1 MHPPMLAQERPPISQ
16 QLLHPDQSMSKL
28 ILINSTPEETRVAL
42 VENQALAEM
51 HIERARDRG
60 IAGNIYQG
68 KVVRVLPGM
77 QAAFVDIGLAK
88 AGFLHVSDFYPGVGD
103 LPLVDA
109 ELLDRDT
116 ESLADAPPEPIPTD
130 ILAAPPSTEEAPALA
145 PYPDP
150 IEDRLNRG
158 DEILVQVAKEPLGS
172 KGARITS
179 HVSLPGRYLVYLPTT
194 NHLGVS
200 RRIEDEE
207 ERQRLRDIVL
217 ALKPPGAGF
226 IIRTVCVG
234 LSRSELQADMRFL
247 TKLWNRILKRSDD
260 VSAPCQLHYDMDL
273 TLRSIRDLFTP
284 DVTRVVVDRADDY
297 QRILDFVDSFDPR
310 LRSHVELYDAPEPL
324 FDQYGIEQAI
334 SRALERRVWL
344 KSGGYIVI
352 DQTEALTTID
362 VNTGRYVGKHNH
374 EETVLT
380 TNLEAAREIVD
391 QLRLRNIGGI
401 IIVDFIDMMDTAN
414 QQHVMDAFDAA
425 LKQDKMR
432 SNILKISELGLVE
445 MTRKRTRASLP
456 QILTESCPTCDGR
469 GRIVSVTTIAYE
481 AMRRIRQVARAAPEA
496 TRIVVR
502 ASATVAAFLCEE
514 ESAAMDR
521 LERETSCR
529 VTVEAIEGSDL
540 AHLDVRA
547 I

>member
-1 MHPPMLAQERPPISQ
+1 
-16 QLLHPDQSMSKL
+16 MSKL
-28 ILINSTPEETRVAL
+28 ILINATPEETRVAL
-42 VENQALAEM
+42 IENQALAEI

-60 IAGNIYQG
+60 IVGNIYKG

-77 QAAFVDIGLAK
+77 QAAFVDIGLTK
-88 AGFLHVSDFYPGVGD
+88 AGFLHVSDFYPGVD
-103 LPLVDA
+103 ELPLVDA
-109 ELLDRDT
+109 ELPERHAESGT
-116 ESLADAPPEPIPTD
+116 EHAPQPLSAAFADSSGEEP
-130 ILAAPPSTEEAPALA
+130 PAL
-145 PYPDP
+145 PIHHQP
-150 IEDRLNRG
+150 IEERLSRG

-179 HVSLPGRYLVYLPTT
+179 HISLPGRYLVYLPTT

-207 ERQRLRDIVL
+207 ERQRLRDVVL
-217 ALKPPGAGF
+217 ALKPAGAGF

-247 TKLWNRILKRSDD
+247 IDLWNRILKRSEN

-284 DVTRVVVDRADDY
+284 DVEKVVVDRASDQ
-297 QRILDFVDSFDPR
+297 QRILEFVDSFAPGLTSR
-310 LRSHVELYDAPEPL
+310 VELHEAPEPL

-374 EETVLT
+374 EETVLK

-401 IIVDFIDMMDTAN
+401 IIVDFIDMMDPAN
-414 QQHVMDAFDAA
+414 QQRVMDAFDAA

-456 QILTESCPTCDGR
+456 QLLTEACPTCDGR
-469 GRIVSVTTIAYE
+469 GRIVSVATMAYE
-481 AMRRIRQVARAAPEA
+481 AMRRVRQVARAAPEA

-502 ASATVAAFLCEE
+502 ASAAVAAFLCEE
-514 ESAAMDR
+514 ESAAMDS
-521 LERETSCR
+521 LERETGCR
-529 VTVEAIEGSDL
+529 VTVEPFEESDV
-540 AHLDVRA
+540 ARLDVRA
-547 I
+547 M

>member
-1 MHPPMLAQERPPISQ
+1 V
-16 QLLHPDQSMSKL
+16 
-28 ILINSTPEETRVAL
+28 ILINATPEETRVAL
-42 VENQALAEM
+42 VENEALAEM

-60 IAGNIYQG
+60 IVGNIYKG

-88 AGFLHVSDFYPGVGD
+88 AGFLHVSDFYPGVD
-103 LPLVDA
+103 ELPVVDA
-109 ELLDRDT
+109 ESLERDLD
-116 ESLADAPPEPIPTD
+116 DASEP
-130 ILAAPPSTEEAPALA
+130 AAPVEVQPAL
-145 PYPDP
+145 PLSSDVDEDPSPPPIPDP
-150 IEDRLNRG
+150 IEDRLHRG

-179 HVSLPGRYLVYLPTT
+179 HISLPGRYLVYLPTT

-200 RRIEDEE
+200 RRIEDEA

-217 ALKPPGAGF
+217 ALKPAGAGF

-234 LSRSELQADMRFL
+234 LSRRELQADMRFL
-247 TKLWNRILKRSDD
+247 IKLWNRILTRSED

-273 TLRSIRDLFTP
+273 TLRSVRDLFTP
-284 DVTRVVVDRADDY
+284 DVTSVVVDRPADH
-297 QRILDFVDSFDPR
+297 QRILEFVDSFAPR
-310 LRSHVELYDAPEPL
+310 LKTRIELHTAREPL

-374 EETVLT
+374 EETVLQ

-401 IIVDFIDMMDTAN
+401 IIVDFIDMMDSAN
-414 QQHVMDAFDAA
+414 QQRVMDAFDTA
-425 LKQDKMR
+425 LKRDKMR

-456 QILTESCPTCDGR
+456 QMLTESCPTCDGR
-469 GRIVSVTTIAYE
+469 GRIVSVATIAHE
-481 AMRRIRQVARAAPEA
+481 AMRRIRQVATAAPEA

-502 ASATVAAFLCEE
+502 ASAAVATFLCDEE
-514 ESAAMDR
+514 AAAIDR
-521 LERETSCR
+521 LERETACR
-529 VTVEAIEGSDL
+529 VTVETVEGSDQNR
-540 AHLDVRA
+540 LDVRA
-547 I
+547 V

>member
-1 MHPPMLAQERPPISQ
+1 
-16 QLLHPDQSMSKL
+16 MSKL

-42 VENQALAEM
+42 VENQALAEI
-51 HIERARDRG
+51 HFERARERG
-60 IAGNIYQG
+60 IVGNIYKG

-88 AGFLHVSDFYPGVGD
+88 AGFLHVSDFHPGVD
-103 LPLVDA
+103 ELPLVDA
-109 ELLDRDT
+109 ELPERDPDPAAEPPPPARAT
-116 ESLADAPPEPIPTD
+116 DTFAEPSPNDAGSASPPHREPI
-130 ILAAPPSTEEAPALA
+130 EN
-145 PYPDP
+145 
-150 IEDRLNRG
+150 RLSRG

-179 HVSLPGRYLVYLPTT
+179 HISLPGRHLVYLPTT

-217 ALKPPGAGF
+217 AMNPAGAGF

-247 TKLWNRILKRSDD
+247 IDLWNRILKRSEG
-260 VSAPCQLHYDMDL
+260 VSAPCQLHDDMDV

-284 DVTRVVVDRADDY
+284 DVEKVVVDRPVDHR
-297 QRILDFVDSFDPR
+297 RILEFVDSFAPALTSR
-310 LRSHVELYDAPEPL
+310 IELHDGAEPL
-324 FDQYGIEQAI
+324 FDRYGIEQAI

-374 EETVLT
+374 EETVLK
-380 TNLEAAREIVD
+380 TNLEAACEIVD

-401 IIVDFIDMMDTAN
+401 IIVDFIDMMDPVN
-414 QQHVMDAFDAA
+414 RQRVMDAFDGA

-445 MTRKRTRASLP
+445 MTRKRTRPSLP
-456 QILTESCPTCDGR
+456 QLLTEPCPTCDGR
-469 GRIVSVTTIAYE
+469 GRIVSVATIAYE
-481 AMRRIRQVARAAPEA
+481 TMRRIREVARAAPEA
-496 TRIVVR
+496 THIAVR
-502 ASATVAAFLCEE
+502 ASASVAAFLYEE
-514 ESAAMDR
+514 EGAAMDR
-521 LERETSCR
+521 LEREIAR
-529 VTVEAIEGSDL
+529 RITVEPIEGSEV
-540 AHLDVRA
+540 ARFDVRA
-547 I
+547 V

>member
-1 MHPPMLAQERPPISQ
+1 
-16 QLLHPDQSMSKL
+16 MSKL
-28 ILINSTPEETRVAL
+28 ILINATPEEARVAL
-42 VENQALAEM
+42 VENQSLAEM
-51 HIERARDRG
+51 HIERTRDRG
-60 IAGNIYQG
+60 IVGNIYKG

-88 AGFLHVSDFYPGVGD
+88 AGFLHVSDFYPGVD
-103 LPLVDA
+103 ALPAIDA
-109 ELLDRDT
+109 DALDREVEQPATGASGAPSPDALDT
-116 ESLADAPPEPIPTD
+116 TSTGEDAAPWPAHYEPI
-130 ILAAPPSTEEAPALA
+130 EE
-145 PYPDP
+145 
-150 IEDRLNRG
+150 RLSRG

-179 HVSLPGRYLVYLPTT
+179 HISLPGRYLVYLPTT

-200 RRIEDEE
+200 RRIEDEA
-207 ERQRLRDIVL
+207 ERQRLRDVVL

-234 LSRSELQADMRFL
+234 LSHGELQADMRFL
-247 TKLWNRILKRSDD
+247 IELWNRILKRSETG
-260 VSAPCQLHYDMDL
+260 SAPSLLHDDMDL

-284 DVTRVVVDRADDY
+284 EIEQVVVDRAADHK
-297 QRILDFVDSFDPR
+297 RILEFVDSFAPALTSR
-310 LRSHVELYDAPEPL
+310 VALHESPEPL

-374 EETVLT
+374 EETVLK
-380 TNLEAAREIVD
+380 TNLEAASEIVD

-401 IIVDFIDMMDTAN
+401 IIVDFIDMMDPAN
-414 QQHVMDAFDAA
+414 QQRVMDAFDTA

-456 QILTESCPTCDGR
+456 QMLTEPCPTCDGR
-469 GRIVSVTTIAYE
+469 GRVVSVTTMAYE

-502 ASATVAAFLCEE
+502 ASPAVAAFLCED

-529 VTVEAIEGSDL
+529 ITVEPIDDSETSR
-540 AHLDVRA
+540 LDVRA
-547 I
+547 M

>member
-1 MHPPMLAQERPPISQ
+1 
-16 QLLHPDQSMSKL
+16 MSKL

-42 VENQALAEM
+42 VENQTLAE
-51 HIERARDRG
+51 IQFERARERG
-60 IAGNIYQG
+60 IVGNIYKG
-68 KVVRVLPGM
+68 RVVRVLPGM
-77 QAAFVDIGLAK
+77 QAAFVDLGLAK
-88 AGFLHVSDFYPGVGD
+88 AGFLHVSDFHPGVD
-103 LPLVDA
+103 ELPLVDA
-109 ELLDRDT
+109 EL
-116 ESLADAPPEPIPTD
+116 PEPD
-130 ILAAPPSTEEAPALA
+130 AAPVAEPPALA
-145 PYPDP
+145 AATAAEPVPTDATSPFAPHHEP
-150 IEDRLNRG
+150 IEKRLSRG

-179 HVSLPGRYLVYLPTT
+179 HISLPGRHLVYLPTT

-217 ALKPPGAGF
+217 AMKPAGAGF
-226 IIRTVCVG
+226 IVRTVCVG

-247 TKLWNRILKRSDD
+247 IELWNRILTRSDGAA
-260 VSAPCQLHYDMDL
+260 VPCQLHDDMDI

-284 DVTRVVVDRADDY
+284 DIEKVVVDRQVDHR
-297 QRILDFVDSFDPR
+297 RILDFVASFAPALTSR
-310 LRSHVELYDAPEPL
+310 IELHEATEPL
-324 FDQYGIEQAI
+324 FDRYGIEQAI
-334 SRALERRVWL
+334 NRALERRVWL

-374 EETVLT
+374 EDTVLQ

-401 IIVDFIDMMDTAN
+401 IIVDFIDMMDPAN
-414 QQHVMDAFDAA
+414 RQRVMDAFDVA

-445 MTRKRTRASLP
+445 MTRKRTRPSLP
-456 QILTESCPTCDGR
+456 QLLTEPCPTCDGR
-469 GRIVSVTTIAYE
+469 GRVVSVATIAYE
-481 AMRRIRQVARAAPEA
+481 TIRRIREVARTAPEA

-502 ASATVAAFLCEE
+502 VSPSVAAFLYEE
-514 ESAAMDR
+514 EGAAMDR
-521 LERETSCR
+521 LEREIARRITIEP
-529 VTVEAIEGSDL
+529 VEGSER
-540 AHLDVRA
+540 ASPDVRPV
-547 I
+547 

>member
-1 MHPPMLAQERPPISQ
+1 
-16 QLLHPDQSMSKL
+16 MSKL

-42 VENQALAEM
+42 VENQALAEI
-51 HIERARDRG
+51 HFERARDRG
-60 IAGNIYQG
+60 IVGNIYKG

-88 AGFLHVSDFYPGVGD
+88 AGFLHVSDFHPGVD
-103 LPLVDA
+103 ELPLVDA
-109 ELLDRDT
+109 DLPERESGTSDDPLPPPPSPT
-116 ESLADAPPEPIPTD
+116 ETTFEGSATDEASVMPPLHEPI
-130 ILAAPPSTEEAPALA
+130 EE
-145 PYPDP
+145 
-150 IEDRLNRG
+150 RLNRG

-179 HVSLPGRYLVYLPTT
+179 HVSLPGRHLVYLPTT

-207 ERQRLRDIVL
+207 ERQRLRDVVL
-217 ALKPPGAGF
+217 ALKPAGAGF

-247 TKLWNRILKRSDD
+247 IDLWNRILKRSEN

-273 TLRSIRDLFTP
+273 TLRSIRDLFTT
-284 DVTRVVVDRADDY
+284 DVEKVIVDRRTDQ
-297 QRILDFVDSFDPR
+297 QRILEFVDSFAPGLTAR
-310 LRSHVELYDAPEPL
+310 IELYDAPEPL
-324 FDQYGIEQAI
+324 FDRYGIDQAI

-374 EETVLT
+374 EETVLK

-401 IIVDFIDMMDTAN
+401 IIVDFIDMMEPAN
-414 QQHVMDAFDAA
+414 QQRVMDAFDAA

-456 QILTESCPTCDGR
+456 QLLTEPCPTCEGR
-469 GRIVSVTTIAYE
+469 GRVISIATIAYE
-481 AMRRIRQVARAAPEA
+481 AMRRIRQVARAAPET

-502 ASATVAAFLCEE
+502 ASAPVAAFLYEE
-514 ESAAMDR
+514 EGAAMDR
-521 LERETSCR
+521 LERETAR
-529 VTVEAIEGSDL
+529 RITVETVDGADV
-540 AHLDVRA
+540 ARLDVRA
-547 I
+547 V

>member
-1 MHPPMLAQERPPISQ
+1 
-16 QLLHPDQSMSKL
+16 MSKL
-28 ILINSTPEETRVAL
+28 ILINSSPEEVRVAV

-60 IAGNIYQG
+60 IVGNIYKG

-77 QAAFVDIGLAK
+77 QAAFVDIGLPK
-88 AGFLHVSDFYPGVGD
+88 AGFLHVSDFYPGVEE
-103 LPLVDA
+103 LPLIDA
-109 ELLDRDT
+109 DQVDRDGET
-116 ESLADAPPEPIPTD
+116 
-130 ILAAPPSTEEAPALA
+130 AAPVSEEPLGEQPASDEAPQF
-145 PYPDP
+145 PIHHDP
-150 IEDRLNRG
+150 IEDRLNRS

-172 KGARITS
+172 KGPRITS
-179 HVSLPGRYLVYLPTT
+179 HISLPGRYLVYLPTT

-200 RRIEDEE
+200 RRIDDEE

-234 LSRSELQADMRFL
+234 LSRGELQADMRFL
-247 TKLWNRILKRSDD
+247 IELWNRILKRSEN
-260 VSAPCQLHYDMDL
+260 VSGPCQLHYDMDL

-284 DVTRVVVDRADDY
+284 DVTSVVVDRAVDH
-297 QRILDFVDSFDPR
+297 QRILEFVDSFDPR
-310 LRSHVELYDAPEPL
+310 LRSRVELYGGSDPL

-352 DQTEALTTID
+352 DQTEALATID

-374 EETVLT
+374 EETVLK

-401 IIVDFIDMMDTAN
+401 IIVDFIDMMDPAN
-414 QQHVMDAFDAA
+414 QQQVMDAFDAA

-456 QILTESCPTCDGR
+456 QLLTETCPTCDGR
-469 GRIVSVTTIAYE
+469 GRVVSVTTVAHD
-481 AMRRIRQVARAAPEA
+481 AMRRIREVARAAPEA

-502 ASATVAAFLCEE
+502 ASAAVAAFLCDE
-514 ESAAMDR
+514 ESVAMDR

-529 VTVEAIEGSDL
+529 VTVETVEGSDITR
-540 AHLDVRA
+540 LDVRA
-547 I
+547 M

>member
-1 MHPPMLAQERPPISQ
+1 
-16 QLLHPDQSMSKL
+16 MSKL
-28 ILINSTPEETRVAL
+28 ILINATPEETRVAL
-42 VENQALAEM
+42 VENQTLAEI

-60 IAGNIYQG
+60 IVGNIYKG

-88 AGFLHVSDFYPGVGD
+88 AGFLHVSDFYPGVEE
-103 LPLVDA
+103 LPLVDTDLLERDPDLPSDPSALETLA
-109 ELLDRDT
+109 EPPPAARPT
-116 ESLADAPPEPIPTD
+116 EDAPGVPIQH
-130 ILAAPPSTEEAPALA
+130 
-145 PYPDP
+145 DP
-150 IEDRLNRG
+150 IEERLHRG
-158 DEILVQVAKEPLGS
+158 DEIVVQVAKEPLGS

-179 HVSLPGRYLVYLPTT
+179 HISLPGRYLVYLPTT

-200 RRIEDEE
+200 RRIDDET

-234 LSRSELQADMRFL
+234 LSRGELQADMRFL
-247 TKLWNRILKRSDD
+247 IDLWNRILTRSEG
-260 VSAPCQLHYDMDL
+260 VSAPYKLHDDMDL

-284 DVTRVVVDRADDY
+284 DVTRVIVDRPEEHH
-297 QRILDFVDSFDPR
+297 RILEFVDSFAPSLGSRVD
-310 LRSHVELYDAPEPL
+310 LSDAPEPL
-324 FDQYGIEQAI
+324 FDQYGIEPAI

-374 EETVLT
+374 EETVLK
-380 TNLEAAREIVD
+380 TNLEAAAEIVD

-401 IIVDFIDMMDTAN
+401 IIVDFIDMMDPEN
-414 QQHVMDAFDAA
+414 QQRVMDAFDTA

-445 MTRKRTRASLP
+445 MTRKRTRASLL
-456 QILTESCPTCDGR
+456 QLLTESCPTCDGR
-469 GRIVSVTTIAYE
+469 GRIVSVATTAYE
-481 AMRRIRQVARAAPEA
+481 AIRRIREVARTVPEA
-496 TRIVVR
+496 SRIVVR
-502 ASATVAAFLCEE
+502 TTAPVATFLCEE
-514 ESAAMDR
+514 EAGAIDR

-529 VTVEAIEGSDL
+529 ITVETVEDAGL
-540 AHLDVRA
+540 RLDVRA
-547 I
+547 V

>member
-1 MHPPMLAQERPPISQ
+1 
-16 QLLHPDQSMSKL
+16 MSKL
-28 ILINSTPEETRVAL
+28 ILISSTPEETRVAL
-42 VENQALAEM
+42 VENQGLAEM

-60 IAGNIYQG
+60 IVGNIYKG

-88 AGFLHVSDFYPGVGD
+88 AGFLHVSDFYPGVGE
-103 LPLVDA
+103 LPLIDA
-109 ELLDRDT
+109 DLLDRDVPPDAVAGGDDLKT
-116 ESLADAPPEPIPTD
+116 TPDTPSFADEIPSPPVM
-130 ILAAPPSTEEAPALA
+130 
-145 PYPDP
+145 PDP
-150 IEDRLNRG
+150 IENRLHRG

-179 HVSLPGRYLVYLPTT
+179 HISLPGRYLVYLPTT

-200 RRIEDEE
+200 RRIEDAD

-217 ALKPPGAGF
+217 ALKPPAAGF
-226 IIRTVCVG
+226 IVRTVCVG
-234 LSRSELQADMRFL
+234 LSRRELEADMRFL
-247 TKLWNRILKRSDD
+247 IKLWNRILKRSED

-284 DVTRVVVDRADDY
+284 DVTSVVVDRAVDH
-297 QRILDFVDSFDPR
+297 QRILEFVDSFAPR
-310 LRSHVELYDAPEPL
+310 LKPRIELHETSEPL

-352 DQTEALTTID
+352 DQTEALTTVD

-374 EETVLT
+374 EETVLK

-401 IIVDFIDMMDTAN
+401 IIVDFIDMMDPAN
-414 QQHVMDAFDAA
+414 QQRVMDAFDTA

-445 MTRKRTRASLP
+445 MTRKRTRASLL
-456 QILTESCPTCDGR
+456 QLLTESCPSCDGR
-469 GRIVSVTTIAYE
+469 GRIVSIATIAYE
-481 AMRRIRQVARAAPEA
+481 AMRRIRKVANAAPEA
-496 TRIVVR
+496 SRIVVR
-502 ASATVAAFLCEE
+502 ASPAVATFLCEE
-514 ESAAMDR
+514 EAAAIDR
-521 LERETSCR
+521 LERETACR
-529 VTVEAIEGSDL
+529 VTVESVEGVDH
-540 AHLDVRA
+540 ARLDVRA
-547 I
+547 M

>member
-1 MHPPMLAQERPPISQ
+1 
-16 QLLHPDQSMSKL
+16 MSKL
-28 ILINSTPEETRVAL
+28 ILINATPEEARVAL
-42 VENQALAEM
+42 VENQSLAEM
-51 HIERARDRG
+51 HIERTRDRG
-60 IAGNIYQG
+60 IVGNIYKG

-88 AGFLHVSDFYPGVGD
+88 AGFLHVSDFYPGVGQ

-109 ELLDRDT
+109 DLVEREPDT
-116 ESLADAPPEPIPTD
+116 EAPLTASESPSEASSPSPAANDLPPEPPH
-130 ILAAPPSTEEAPALA
+130 
-145 PYPDP
+145 YDP
-150 IEDRLNRG
+150 IEDRLSRG

-179 HVSLPGRYLVYLPTT
+179 HISLPGRYLVYLPTT

-200 RRIEDEE
+200 RRIEDDD
-207 ERQRLRDIVL
+207 ERQRLRDVVMTV
-217 ALKPPGAGF
+217 KPPGAGF

-234 LSRSELQADMRFL
+234 LSQSELQADMRFL
-247 TKLWNRILKRSDD
+247 IDLWNRVLKRSES
-260 VSAPCQLHYDMDL
+260 VLAPSLLHDDMDL
-273 TLRSIRDLFTP
+273 TLRSIRDLFTSEI
-284 DVTRVVVDRADDY
+284 TRVVVDRAEDHR
-297 QRILDFVDSFDPR
+297 RILELVDSFAPTLTSR
-310 LRSHVELYDAPEPL
+310 VELHESPEPL

-374 EETVLT
+374 EETVLK
-380 TNLEAAREIVD
+380 TNLEAASEIVD

-401 IIVDFIDMMDTAN
+401 IIVDFIDMMDPAN
-414 QQHVMDAFDAA
+414 QQRVMDAFDTA

-456 QILTESCPTCDGR
+456 QMLTESCPTCDGR
-469 GRIVSVTTIAYE
+469 GRVISVTTMAYE

-496 TRIVVR
+496 SRIVVR
-502 ASATVAAFLCEE
+502 ASPAVAAFLSEE

-521 LERETSCR
+521 LERETSR
-529 VTVEAIEGSDL
+529 PITIEPVEGSDT

-547 I
+547 L

>member
-1 MHPPMLAQERPPISQ
+1 
-16 QLLHPDQSMSKL
+16 
-28 ILINSTPEETRVAL
+28 
-42 VENQALAEM
+42 
-51 HIERARDRG
+51 
-60 IAGNIYQG
+60 
-68 KVVRVLPGM
+68 
-77 QAAFVDIGLAK
+77 
-88 AGFLHVSDFYPGVGD
+88 
-103 LPLVDA
+103 
-109 ELLDRDT
+109 
-116 ESLADAPPEPIPTD
+116 
-130 ILAAPPSTEEAPALA
+130 
-145 PYPDP
+145 
-150 IEDRLNRG
+150 
-158 DEILVQVAKEPLGS
+158 
-172 KGARITS
+172 
-179 HVSLPGRYLVYLPTT
+179 LVYLPTT

-200 RRIEDEE
+200 RRIDDED

-234 LSRSELQADMRFL
+234 LSRAELQADMRFL
-247 TKLWNRILKRSDD
+247 IELWNRILKRTENG
-260 VSAPCQLHYDMDL
+260 SAPCQLHDDMDL

-284 DVTRVVVDRADDY
+284 DVTNVVVDRAVDH
-297 QRILDFVDSFDPR
+297 QRILEFVDSFDPR
-310 LRSHVELYDAPEPL
+310 LRSRVELYDSAEPL

-374 EETVLT
+374 EETVLK

-401 IIVDFIDMMDTAN
+401 IIVDFIDMMDPAN
-414 QQHVMDAFDAA
+414 QQRVMDAFDAA

-456 QILTESCPTCDGR
+456 QLLTETCPTCDGR
-469 GRIVSVTTIAYE
+469 GRVISVTTVAHE
-481 AMRRIRQVARAAPEA
+481 AMRRIREVARAAPDA

-502 ASATVAAFLCEE
+502 ASAAVAAFLCDE

-529 VTVEAIEGSDL
+529 VTVEAAEGSEL
-540 AHLDVRA
+540 ARLDVRA
-547 I
+547 L

>member
-1 MHPPMLAQERPPISQ
+1 
-16 QLLHPDQSMSKL
+16 MSKL
-28 ILINSTPEETRVAL
+28 ILINATPEETRVAL
-42 VENQALAEM
+42 VENQALAEI
-51 HIERARDRG
+51 HFERARDRG
-60 IAGNIYQG
+60 IVGNIYKG

-77 QAAFVDIGLAK
+77 QAAFVDLGLAK
-88 AGFLHVSDFYPGVGD
+88 AGFLHVSDFHPGVD
-103 LPLVDA
+103 ELPLVDA
-109 ELLDRDT
+109 DTPERDPDT
-116 ESLADAPPEPIPTD
+116 AVASPPTD
-130 ILAAPPSTEEAPALA
+130 LVGDGFPDHTADEIAPLPANH
-145 PYPDP
+145 DP
-150 IEDRLNRG
+150 IEERLSRG
-158 DEILVQVAKEPLGS
+158 DEILVQIAKEPLGS

-217 ALKPPGAGF
+217 AMKPAGAGF

-247 TKLWNRILKRSDD
+247 IDLWNRILKRSEN

-284 DVTRVVVDRADDY
+284 EVEKVVVDRREDQ
-297 QRILDFVDSFDPR
+297 QRILEFVDSFAPALTAR
-310 LRSHVELYDAPEPL
+310 IELHDGPEPL
-324 FDQYGIEQAI
+324 FDRYGIEQAI

-374 EETVLT
+374 EETVLK

-401 IIVDFIDMMDTAN
+401 IIVDFIDMMDPGN
-414 QQHVMDAFDAA
+414 QQRVMDAFDTA

-456 QILTESCPTCDGR
+456 QLLTDPCPTCEGR
-469 GRIVSVTTIAYE
+469 GRIVSVATVAYE

-496 TRIVVR
+496 TRIVVH
-502 ASATVAAFLCEE
+502 ASAQVATFLYEE
-514 ESAAMDR
+514 EAAAMDR
-521 LERETSCR
+521 LERETAR
-529 VTVEAIEGSDL
+529 RITVEAVEGSDL
-540 AHLDVRA
+540 ARLDVRA
-547 I
+547 V

>member
-1 MHPPMLAQERPPISQ
+1 
-16 QLLHPDQSMSKL
+16 MSKL

-42 VENQALAEM
+42 VENQALAEI
-51 HIERARDRG
+51 HFERARDRG
-60 IAGNIYQG
+60 IVGNIYKG
-68 KVVRVLPGM
+68 KVLRVLPGM

-88 AGFLHVSDFYPGVGD
+88 AGFLHVSDFHPGVD
-103 LPLVDA
+103 ELPLVDT
-109 ELLDRDT
+109 ELPERDVDSVPDLPPPT
-116 ESLADAPPEPIPTD
+116 LAADPFDTLAPTHTSPAPPQHEPI
-130 ILAAPPSTEEAPALA
+130 EN
-145 PYPDP
+145 
-150 IEDRLNRG
+150 RLSRG

-179 HVSLPGRYLVYLPTT
+179 HISLPGRYLVYLPTT

-217 ALKPPGAGF
+217 AMKPAGAGF

-234 LSRSELQADMRFL
+234 LSRSELQGDMRFL
-247 TKLWNRILKRSDD
+247 IELWNRILNRNED
-260 VSAPCQLHYDMDL
+260 VVAPCQLHYDMDV

-284 DVTRVVVDRADDY
+284 DVERVVVDRREDHR
-297 QRILDFVDSFDPR
+297 RILEFVDSFAPALTAR
-310 LRSHVELYDAPEPL
+310 VELHDVPEPL
-324 FDQYGIEQAI
+324 FDRYGIEQAI

-374 EETVLT
+374 EETVLK

-401 IIVDFIDMMDTAN
+401 IIVDFIDMVDPAN
-414 QQHVMDAFDAA
+414 QQRVMDAFDTA

-445 MTRKRTRASLP
+445 MTRKRTRPSLP
-456 QILTESCPTCDGR
+456 QLLTESCPTCDGR
-469 GRIVSVTTIAYE
+469 GRVVSVATVAYE
-481 AMRRIRQVARAAPEA
+481 AIRRIRQIARAAPEA

-502 ASATVAAFLCEE
+502 VSASVAAFLYEE
-514 ESAAMDR
+514 EGGAMDR
-521 LERETSCR
+521 LEREIAR
-529 VTVEAIEGSDL
+529 RIAVEALEGSEVTR
-540 AHLDVRA
+540 LDVRA
-547 I
+547 E

>member
-1 MHPPMLAQERPPISQ
+1 
-16 QLLHPDQSMSKL
+16 MSKL
-28 ILINSTPEETRVAL
+28 ILISVTPEEARVAL
-42 VENQALAEM
+42 VENQSLAEM
-51 HIERARDRG
+51 HIERTRDRG
-60 IAGNIYQG
+60 IVGNIYKG

-88 AGFLHVSDFYPGVGD
+88 AGFLHVSDFYPGVD
-103 LPLVDA
+103 ALPIVDA
-109 ELLDRDT
+109 DAVERQGEREPAMPPLPAEEQLDAT
-116 ESLADAPPEPIPTD
+116 
-130 ILAAPPSTEEAPALA
+130 APADDSA
-145 PYPDP
+145 PWPAHHEP
-150 IEDRLNRG
+150 IEDRLSRG

-179 HVSLPGRYLVYLPTT
+179 HISLPGRYLVYLPTT

-200 RRIEDEE
+200 RRIEDEA
-207 ERQRLRDIVL
+207 ERQRLRDVVL

-234 LSRSELQADMRFL
+234 LSHSELQADMRFL
-247 TKLWNRILKRSDD
+247 IELWNRILTRSED
-260 VSAPCQLHYDMDL
+260 VSAPSLLHDDMDL

-284 DVTRVVVDRADDY
+284 EISRVVVDRPADHR
-297 QRILDFVDSFDPR
+297 RILEFVDSFAPALTSR
-310 LRSHVELYDAPEPL
+310 VELHEAPEPL

-374 EETVLT
+374 EETVLK
-380 TNLEAAREIVD
+380 TNLEAACEIVD

-401 IIVDFIDMMDTAN
+401 IIVDFIDMMDPAN
-414 QQHVMDAFDAA
+414 QQRVMDAFDTA

-456 QILTESCPTCDGR
+456 QLLTEPCPTCDGR
-469 GRIVSVTTIAYE
+469 GRVLSVTTMAYE

-496 TRIVVR
+496 TKIVVR
-502 ASATVAAFLCEE
+502 ASPAVAAFLGEDDG
-514 ESAAMDR
+514 AAMDR
-521 LERETSCR
+521 LERETACR
-529 VTVEAIEGSDL
+529 ITVETVDDSELSR
-540 AHLDVRA
+540 LDVRA
-547 I
+547 T

>member
-1 MHPPMLAQERPPISQ
+1 
-16 QLLHPDQSMSKL
+16 MSKL
-28 ILINSTPEETRVAL
+28 ILINATPEETRVAL
-42 VENQALAEM
+42 IENQALAEI
-51 HIERARDRG
+51 HLERARDRG
-60 IAGNIYQG
+60 IVGNIYKG

-88 AGFLHVSDFYPGVGD
+88 AGFLHVSDFYPGVD
-103 LPLVDA
+103 ELPLVDA
-109 ELLDRDT
+109 ET
-116 ESLADAPPEPIPTD
+116 PEREPE
-130 ILAAPPSTEEAPALA
+130 PSTEPPVAEVAREGFEETAAPEEDA
-145 PYPDP
+145 PFVVHHDP
-150 IEDRLNRG
+150 IEDRLSRS

-179 HVSLPGRYLVYLPTT
+179 HISLPGRYLVYLPTT

-217 ALKPPGAGF
+217 AMKPAGAGF

-247 TKLWNRILKRSDD
+247 IDLWNRILKRSEG
-260 VSAPCQLHYDMDL
+260 VSAPSQLHDDMDL

-284 DVTRVVVDRADDY
+284 DVEKVVVDRPSDQ
-297 QRILDFVDSFDPR
+297 QRILEFVASFAPALTSR
-310 LRSHVELYDAPEPL
+310 VELHDAPEPL

-374 EETVLT
+374 EETVLK

-401 IIVDFIDMMDTAN
+401 IIVDFIDMMDPAN
-414 QQHVMDAFDAA
+414 QQRVMDAFDTA

-456 QILTESCPTCDGR
+456 QMLTEVCPSCDGR
-469 GRIVSVTTIAYE
+469 GRIVSVATAAYE

-502 ASATVAAFLCEE
+502 TSATVAAFLCEE

-521 LERETSCR
+521 LERETACR
-529 VTVEAIEGSDL
+529 VTVETIEAAD
-540 AHLDVRA
+540 ATRLDVRA
-547 I
+547 V